1 MDASQ
6 VGLSLSHDRNSENM
20 LDYEIMWRFGTLT
33 FHRVKNL
40 HITLYS
46 QPSVS
51 EVPHPQI

>member
-40 HITLYS
+40 HTTLYS